1 MQPPVGD
8 SHQMGAPLRL
18 ENFVRRQLVRTRL
31 LRIQGVGGPAGGER
45 RSACG
50 SGCTANRGRPGLLEA
65 CGHARLCAGTVES
78 SVKNPW
84 TMKMEQ
90 FASFTTGQRQ
100 QLDELISQRQE
111 DYSANT
117 DILREG
123 QCVDECHVI
132 LSGLAARYKILPDG
146 SRQIMA
152 FLVPGDLCDAE
163 VFILSEMDHSVQALT
178 PTRCAVIPAKTMRS
192 LLREVGGLAEA
203 LWWGTM
209 TDLAVLRERI
219 VDHGRRDA
227 RQRLAHLLYELLI
240 RYRMV
245 GETDD
250 EAFSFPVTQEEL
262 ADATGMS
269 PVHANRTLQRLRRDG
284 LIELR
289 DQVLKIIDPKGL
301 KRVAQFNANY
311 LHLMRAEQNNS
322 DAAGRVGDLT

>member
-1 MQPPVGD
+1 
-8 SHQMGAPLRL
+8 
-18 ENFVRRQLVRTRL
+18 
-31 LRIQGVGGPAGGER
+31 
-45 RSACG
+45 
-50 SGCTANRGRPGLLEA
+50 
-65 CGHARLCAGTVES
+65 
-78 SVKNPW
+78 
-84 TMKMEQ
+84 
-90 FASFTTGQRQ
+90 
-100 QLDELISQRQE
+100 
-111 DYSANT
+111 
-117 DILREG
+117 
-123 QCVDECHVI
+123 
-132 LSGLAARYKILPDG
+132 
-146 SRQIMA
+146 MA

-178 PTRCAVIPAKTMRS
+178 PTCCAVIPAKTMRS

-240 RYRMV
+240 RHRMV

-250 EAFSFPVTQEEL
+250 EAFSFPITQEEL

-289 DQVLKIIDPKGL
+289 DQILRITDPKGL

-311 LHLMRAEQNNS
+311 LHLMQAEQKNS